1 MARGWESKSVE
12 DQIQNAE
19 ARQPSTGRELTPGE
33 REAAAKR
40 MTLTLSRTRILQ
52 DLQLACD
59 PRHRAMLERAL
70 ADVDEQLRKVTREGP
85 AP

>member
-12 DQIQNAE
+12 DQVSSVE
-19 ARQPSTGRELTPGE
+19 SRQQSIRRDLTPEE
-33 REAAAKR
+33 REAEAKR

-52 DLQLACD
+52 DLQVARD

-70 ADVDEQLRKVTREGP
+70 ADVEEQLRTSN
-85 AP
+85 

>member
-12 DQIQNAE
+12 DQIAE
-19 ARQPSTGRELTPGE
+19 AAARQPSTRRELTPE
-33 REAAAKR
+33 QRAAEAKR

-52 DLQLACD
+52 DLQVACD

-70 ADVDEQLRKVTREGP
+70 ADVDEQLRRAT
-85 AP
+85 

>member
-1 MARGWESKSVE
+1 MARGWESKSVD
-12 DQIQNAE
+12 DQIQSAE
-19 ARQPSTGRELTPGE
+19 TRRQAIGRELTPDE

-52 DLQLACD
+52 DLQIACD

-70 ADVDEQLRKVTREGP
+70 ADIEEQLRKHSP
-85 AP
+85 

>member
-12 DQIQNAE
+12 DQQAAAE
-19 ARQPSTGRELTPGE
+19 ARDRTAGGRELTAEE
-33 REAAAKR
+33 RDREAKR
-40 MTLTLSRTRILQ
+40 MTLSLSRSRILQ

-70 ADVDEQLRKVTREGP
+70 ADVDADIARL
-85 AP
+85 A